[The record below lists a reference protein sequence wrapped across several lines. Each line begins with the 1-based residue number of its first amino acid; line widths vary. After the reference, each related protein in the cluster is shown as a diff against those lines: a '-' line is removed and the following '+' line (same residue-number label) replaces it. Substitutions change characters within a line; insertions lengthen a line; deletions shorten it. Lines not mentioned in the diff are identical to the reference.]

1 MTHYR
6 ERMLIVARCGVI
18 LMLYGVSAS
27 MALLS
32 IGKVMAIIFWLLSL
46 EWSRSWHKLKNL
58 PAFWPLIL
66 IPVMVITGSIYS
78 IAPLDYAYRYFTVY
92 SRLLIVLIIISLIND
107 EKWQFRCWIAF
118 FTGAFFTLASTYAGV
133 WFKLPWSKSEGTGLG
148 VNHNVFYDY
157 IAQGVMTS
165 FLAVV
170 SLSYLLT
177 EKEPRRRIFWLV
189 ALMLSV
195 FSITHLIPGRTG
207 QVVCLVA
214 LTGIII
220 AALPKRQAIR
230 ASALIFSLGALFSI
244 TSPVLLDRF
253 SLLLTEVQLYKQG
266 ELITSI
272 GMRLAMWSHSIGF
285 FMDQPLWGH
294 GTGSYRLLT
303 EKIFTDPVMCMFSC
317 VHPHNQFLF
326 FGVEHGLPGICLYAW
341 FLFSI
346 FRVSKQLKKRHNLIL
361 IGLLIIIT
369 VDSFINTPFWI
380 TGQRNFYVATLGLT
394 LAAFYLNPKSATNR
408 SGT

>member
-1 MTHYR
+1 
-6 ERMLIVARCGVI
+6 
-18 LMLYGVSAS
+18 
-27 MALLS
+27 
-32 IGKVMAIIFWLLSL
+32 
-46 EWSRSWHKLKNL
+46 
-58 PAFWPLIL
+58 
-66 IPVMVITGSIYS
+66 MVIVGSLYS

-133 WFKLPWSKSEGTGLG
+133 WFRLPWSKSEGTGLG

-177 EKEPRRRIFWLV
+177 ESEPRRRIFWLV
-189 ALMLSV
+189 GLMLSV
-195 FSITHLIPGRTG
+195 FSITHLLPGRTG

-220 AALPKRQAIR
+220 VALPKRQAIR
-230 ASALIFSLGALFSI
+230 ASALVFSLGALFSI

-253 SLLLTEVQLYKQG
+253 SLLLTEVRLYKQG

-272 GMRLAMWSHSIGF
+272 GARLTMWSHSIDF

-294 GTGSYRLLT
+294 GTGSYRWLT
-303 EKIFTDPVMCMFSC
+303 ERIFTDPVMCMFSC

-346 FRVSKQLKKRHNLIL
+346 FRVAKQLEKRHSLIL

-369 VDSFINTPFWI
+369 VDSFINAPFWI
-380 TGQRNFYVATLGLT
+380 TGQRNLYIATLGLT
-394 LAAFYLNPKSATNR
+394 LAAFYLNPKSATNC